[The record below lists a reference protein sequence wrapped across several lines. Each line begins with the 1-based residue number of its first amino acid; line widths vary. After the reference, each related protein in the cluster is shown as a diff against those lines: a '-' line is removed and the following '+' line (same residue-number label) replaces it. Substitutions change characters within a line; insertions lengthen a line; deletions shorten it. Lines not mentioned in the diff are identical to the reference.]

1 MPGLG
6 LVVLRLVLAVVF
18 VAHGANILFGAW
30 AGPGIG
36 PGGLQITAQQYA
48 AMGLHPEFL
57 LAVLAGVTQLVGGLL
72 LGLGLL
78 TRFASAALLIY
89 IGVGVWKEHLQW
101 GFFLNWLHT
110 DPRQGLGIEYSV
122 TLAGALICLAFIGG
136 GAWSIDGQRQSTRAS
151 RAAGRAR
158 LRGKM

>member
-6 LVVLRLVLAVVF
+6 LLVLRLVLAVVF

-30 AGPGIG
+30 AGPGVG

-48 AMGLHPEFL
+48 ALGLHPEFL
-57 LAVLAGVTQLVGGLL
+57 LAVLSGVTQLIGGLL
-72 LGLGLL
+72 LSIGLL
-78 TRFASAALLIY
+78 TRYASAALVIY
-89 IGVGVWKEHLQW
+89 VGMGLWKEHLQW
-101 GFFLNWLHT
+101 GFFLNWIHN
-110 DPRQGLGIEYSV
+110 PRQGLGIEYSV

-136 GAWSIDGQRQSTRAS
+136 GSWSIDGQRQNTRAA

-158 LRGKM
+158 LRGKV

>member
-18 VAHGANILFGAW
+18 VAHGTNILFGSW

-36 PGGLQITAQQYA
+36 TGGLEATAQQYA
-48 AMGLHPEFL
+48 ALGLRPEFL
-57 LAVLAGVTQLVGGLL
+57 FAVLAGVTQLLGGLL
-72 LGLGLL
+72 LVIGLL
-78 TRFASAALLIY
+78 TRYASVALLAF
-89 IGVGVWKEHLQW
+89 VGLGIWKEHLQW
-101 GFFLNWLHT
+101 GFFLNWARH
-110 DPRQGLGIEYSV
+110 PQQGLGMEYAI
-122 TLAGALICLAFIGG
+122 TLAGALICLAFVGG
-136 GAWSIDGQRQSTRAS
+136 GDWSIDGQRQNTRAA